1 MKGEL
6 RFSKPHLS
14 FLSKS
19 TTTRGAQITS
29 ILWKSRKRQSYAFD
43 SYLADRHI
51 ILTVKNHSVVVCG
64 CVRIHMPIFVW
75 FDLVLYLMKFF
86 SRRGLHLQPYKIP
99 SPAVL
104 ILENSCEAKLVC
116 QNETLFIP
124 DSLLHTVLDGG
135 FYHSPL
141 TAHPSLFPS

>member
-86 SRRGLHLQPYKIP
+86 SRRGLHLQPYKIRSLQFSFWRIP
-99 SPAVL
+99 VKQSLSVRM
-104 ILENSCEAKLVC
+104 KL
-116 QNETLFIP
+116 
-124 DSLLHTVLDGG
+124 
-135 FYHSPL
+135 
-141 TAHPSLFPS
+141 SLFRILCCALSWMGGSIIPH